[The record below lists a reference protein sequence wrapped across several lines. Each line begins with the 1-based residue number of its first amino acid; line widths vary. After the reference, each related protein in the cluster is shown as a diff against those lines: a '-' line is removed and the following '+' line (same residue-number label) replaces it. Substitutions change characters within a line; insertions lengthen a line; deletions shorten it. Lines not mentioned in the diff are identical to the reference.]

1 MPFDLFDAL
10 GLASD
15 AASVPDLRKRRERI
29 GCFIGLAIVG
39 VVGAILFALS
49 WI

>member
-10 GLASD
+10 GLTAD
-15 AASVPDLRKRRERI
+15 AASVPDFRARRERI

-39 VVGAILFALS
+39 VFGAILFALS
-49 WI
+49 WV